1 MQSTSLKG
9 HKSACYRVSWKPLE
23 ASTGMRVGMKAP
35 SIIKEILHTPNQC
48 LAGLIVS
55 GGRSGVVIIYYTC
68 RRKGLQMHGHRDH
81 VNCSN
86 THTHTNI
93 KTHSRTN
100 RLWGDKTPSLCSDS
114 NISPNRHIIF
124 K

>member
-9 HKSACYRVSWKPLE
+9 HKSACYRVGWKPPE

-35 SIIKEILHTPNQC
+35 SIIKEILRTPNQC

-68 RRKGLQMHGHRDH
+68 RRKGLQMHGHTDH

-86 THTHTNI
+86 THTQT
-93 KTHSRTN
+93 
-100 RLWGDKTPSLCSDS
+100 
-114 NISPNRHIIF
+114 
-124 K
+124 